1 MKEKKI
7 KKKKNI
13 FIYIY
18 NIIVNNMNAIEKKII
33 LMN

>member
-7 KKKKNI
+7 KKKNI